1 MFSHLFE
8 NNNKVVGHLLKI
20 GDCLSRSLRENVILF
35 SIDADNQTVSYVTEK
50 SKVITGNYKLGNDL
64 ILEKIEIEDLSLFTD
79 EKRFDEFVGNKIHQF
94 IASISEDKHK
104 EAGVRFS
111 DILGLWEN
119 RLKFEKIQ
127 KRLSEKVSKFNDSN
141 KIVETKEFQRFLEMA
156 DQVVRFLKEHKSK
169 IIKISEIK
177 NATLLSNSISEA
189 FDFPRLD
196 YDDLK
201 NKKAYKVKDGIN
213 KSIYEMICQQELIK
227 KELLENKANFDTVW
241 ATNDKIKNLA
251 GNIFSQEDELHQ
263 ALAEAIADVPYLALA
278 SKKQLTETFTNALKL
293 GVGDLED
300 ANVTPKDIQEYSS
313 KVFELK
319 KEVRKAIINTL
330 NEKYGINVQNLKE
343 PMSFNSLVNTQVV
356 VFETLSKISPKG
368 SVQRE
373 VLAEVANMLK
383 DKTGVEAIDVNGVL
397 QEIFQVAGYNEL
409 TEMNMAR
416 YLDFERIAGDLGEV
430 GHILKMIKMMSGG
443 MGGDPAMAGA
453 QPGAGPMGGNMPG
466 AAPMGGAPKPD
477 PMSALQNSPM
487 APQPGAAVPPPGGMG
502 MPAAPQQGADTMGT
516 MPPNQQGTEDDDV
529 AVPPGNDPL
538 GPEGQ
543 EGGMIPPST
552 GVAGMEGEPPIPL
565 SQDQLM
571 ATMAE
576 LEELMADLKMEIGGG
591 EADGMPGDIPDEG
604 GMGMGM
610 EGEMGGEEGF
620 GDEEEMGEFGDEEG
634 GEEFGGGEDD
644 VDLDMGDG
652 DDEVHI
658 DQVDGEHDSDDD
670 DGEEEVE
677 EKPKK
682 KGNPFKK
689 K

>member
-8 NNNKVVGHLLKI
+8 NHNKVVSHLLKI

-35 SIDADNQTVSYVTEK
+35 SINADDNTVSYVTES
-50 SKVITGNYKLGNDL
+50 SKIITGRYKLGNDL
-64 ILEKIEIEDLSLFTD
+64 ILEAIEIEDLSLFTD
-79 EKRFDEFVGNKIHQF
+79 EKKFDGFVGTKIHEFVS
-94 IASISEDKHK
+94 SIFEDKHR
-104 EAGVRFS
+104 EASVNFS
-111 DILGLWEN
+111 SILGLWEN

-127 KRLSEKVSKFNDSN
+127 KRLNEKVTKFNGSN

-156 DQVVRFLKEHKSK
+156 DQVVKYLKEHKSK

-177 NATLLSNSISEA
+177 NAAILSNSISEA

-201 NKKAYKVKDGIN
+201 SKKAYKVKDGIN

-241 ATNDKIKNLA
+241 ATNDSIKNLA
-251 GNIFSQEDELHQ
+251 GHIFSQSDEVYQ
-263 ALAEAIADVPYLALA
+263 ALAEAIIDVPYLALA

-293 GVGDLED
+293 GVGELKDS
-300 ANVTPKDIQEYSS
+300 NITPKDIQEYSS
-313 KVFELK
+313 AIFELK
-319 KEVRKAIINTL
+319 KEVRRAVLNTL

-343 PMSFNSLVNTQVV
+343 PMSFNSLLNTQVV
-356 VFETLSKISPKG
+356 IFETLAKISPKG

-383 DKTGVEAIDVNGVL
+383 DKTGVEAIDVNDVL
-397 QEIFQVAGYNEL
+397 QEIFQVAGYDSHI
-409 TEMNMAR
+409 TEMDMGR
-416 YLDFERIAGDLGEV
+416 SLDFGRIAGDLGEI
-430 GHILKMIKMMSGG
+430 GLILKMIKQMGG
-443 MGGDPAMAGA
+443 GGDPAAAMGGA
-453 QPGAGPMGGNMPG
+453 QSGAGPMGGNMP
-466 AAPMGGAPKPD
+466 APAPMGGAPKPD
-477 PMSALQNSPM
+477 PMSAMQTSPT
-487 APQPGAAVPPPGGMG
+487 APQPQMGAPAGGAPMG
-502 MPAAPQQGADTMGT
+502 G

-552 GVAGMEGEPPIPL
+552 GVDTGEAPIPL

-571 ATMAE
+571 ATMSE
-576 LEELMADLKMEIGGG
+576 LEQLMADLKMEIGGG
-591 EADGMPGDIPDEG
+591 EQEGMPGDIPDEG
-604 GMGMGM
+604 GMGDEMGM
-610 EGEMGGEEGF
+610 EGEEGGFPGEEG
-620 GDEEEMGEFGDEEG
+620 GD
-634 GEEFGGGEDD
+634 EEFGGDD
-644 VDLDMGDG
+644 EINIDTGDG

-658 DQVDGEHDSDDD
+658 DQVDGEHDMDSDD
-670 DGEEEVE
+670 EENGGDEKPE
-677 EKPKK
+677 AKPKK

>member
-1 MFSHLFE
+1 MFSNIFE
-8 NNNKVVGHLLKI
+8 NRNKVVGHLLKI

-35 SIDADNQTVSYVTEK
+35 SIDADENTVSYVTEN
-50 SKVITGNYKLGNDL
+50 SKIITGRYKLGNDL
-64 ILEKIEIEDLSLFTD
+64 VLEKIEIEDLSLFTD
-79 EKRFDEFVGNKIHQF
+79 EKKFDGFVGNKIHEF
-94 IASISEDKHK
+94 VSSIFEDKHK
-104 EAGVRFS
+104 EASITFS
-111 DILGLWEN
+111 NILGLWEN
-119 RLKFEKIQ
+119 RLKFDKIQ
-127 KRLSEKVSKFNDSN
+127 KRLIEKVNKFDSSN
-141 KIVETKEFQRFLEMA
+141 KIVETKEFQRFLELA
-156 DQVVRFLKEHKSK
+156 EQVVKYLKDHKSK

-177 NATLLSNSISEA
+177 NATVLSNSISEA
-189 FDFPRLD
+189 FDFPRLT

-213 KSIYEMICQQELIK
+213 TSIYEMICQQELIK

-251 GNIFSQEDELHQ
+251 GHIFSQSEDIYL
-263 ALAEAIADVPYLALA
+263 ALAEAIIDVPYLTLA

-293 GVGDLED
+293 GVGELKDS
-300 ANVTPKDIQEYSS
+300 NITPKDIQEYSS
-313 KVFELK
+313 TIFELK

-343 PMSFNSLVNTQVV
+343 PMSFNSLLNTQVV
-356 VFETLSKISPKG
+356 IFETLSKISPKG

-383 DKTGVEAIDVNGVL
+383 DKTGVEAIDVNDAL
-397 QEIFQVAGYNEL
+397 QEIFQVAGYNEFI

-430 GHILKMIKMMSGG
+430 GHILKMIKTMAGG
-443 MGGDPAMAGA
+443 MGGDPMAGG
-453 QPGAGPMGGNMPG
+453 QPGQGPMGGNMPG
-466 AAPMGGAPKPD
+466 APPMGSATKPD

-487 APQPGAAVPPPGGMG
+487 APQPGASMG
-502 MPAAPQQGADTMGT
+502 TPATPQGVDNMGT
-516 MPPNQQGTEDDDV
+516 MAPNQQGTEDDDV

-538 GPEGQ
+538 GQEGQ
-543 EGGMIPPST
+543 EQGMIPPST
-552 GVAGMEGEPPIPL
+552 GMEGEAPIPL

-571 ATMAE
+571 ATMKE

-591 EADGMPGDIPDEG
+591 EQAGMPEDIPDEG
-604 GMGMGM
+604 GDMDMDS
-610 EGEMGGEEGF
+610 GG
-620 GDEEEMGEFGDEEG
+620 GEFGEDESG
-634 GEEFGGGEDD
+634 DEEFGGDD
-644 VDLDMGDG
+644 EINIDTGDG
-652 DDEVHI
+652 DDKVHI
-658 DQVDGEHDSDDD
+658 DQVDGEHDMDSDD
-670 DGEEEVE
+670 EEIE